1 MEKNKQAPPV
11 PPKHVRRAEFYKRLR
26 ESSKGDNNQNQ
37 EKTILEQFEGIT
49 ELSQTLKEKVTTIES
64 PNSKEYEEKEMEI
77 ELKTKRKPFAIDKE
91 QFYR

>member
-1 MEKNKQAPPV
+1 MEKNKREPTV

-49 ELSQTLKEKVTTIES
+49 ELSQTLKEKVTTIEP
-64 PNSKEYEEKEMEI
+64 PNSKEYEEQ
-77 ELKTKRKPFAIDKE
+77 DKE
-91 QFYR
+91 TDLSIT